1 MPESIFDTEDATLKF
16 KEREWQITRTATY
29 EWSISSEDGDS
40 VGVIRCVTP
49 LGNDGN
55 SVFDLELP
63 GKPESKETEGT
74 DWLSMIEYAA
84 NEYLDTNEP
93 NSAGYRE

>member
-16 KEREWQITRTATY
+16 KERDWRVKRTAAY
-29 EWSISSEDGDS
+29 EWAISSNNGDS
-40 VGVIRCVTP
+40 VGVLRCVTP
-49 LGNDGN
+49 LGNEGN

-63 GKPESKETEGT
+63 GAPEVKETEGS

-84 NEYLDTNEP
+84 NEYLGKQGP
-93 NSAGYRE
+93 SGPGYVE